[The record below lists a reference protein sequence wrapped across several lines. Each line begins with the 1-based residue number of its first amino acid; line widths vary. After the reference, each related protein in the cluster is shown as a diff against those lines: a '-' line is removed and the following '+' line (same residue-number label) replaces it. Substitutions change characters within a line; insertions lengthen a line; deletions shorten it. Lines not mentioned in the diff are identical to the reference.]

1 MPEPLF
7 HLLAEGPRPV
17 APYSHA
23 VEIDGWIFLTGQLP
37 IDDNGTVPET
47 IEKQT
52 EQTFANLRYVL
63 QNCGV
68 SLANVI
74 SVRVYLTNFEAH
86 YERMN
91 KIYRSVFPQG
101 RYPARTCIGVTH
113 LARGCHIEI
122 DLVAK
127 RP

>member
-1 MPEPLF
+1 MPDPLF
-7 HLLAEGPRPV
+7 HLFADGPRPV

-37 IDDNGTVPET
+37 IDGNGSVPET

-52 EQTFANLRYVL
+52 ELTLANTRFVL
-63 QNCGV
+63 EKCGV
-68 SLANVI
+68 SFANVI

-86 YERMN
+86 YDRMN
-91 KIYRSVFPQG
+91 RTYAGIFPQA

-122 DLVAK
+122 DMVAK

>member
-1 MPEPLF
+1 MPDPLF
-7 HLLAEGPRPV
+7 HLFAAAPRPV

-23 VEIDGWIFLTGQLP
+23 VEVDGWIFLTGQLP
-37 IDDNGTVPET
+37 IDETGSVPET

-52 EQTFANLRYVL
+52 KLTIANARFVLEKCSVSFANVVY
-63 QNCGV
+63 
-68 SLANVI
+68 
-74 SVRVYLTNFEAH
+74 VRVYLTNFEAH
-86 YERMN
+86 YQRMN
-91 KIYRSVFPQG
+91 DVYAGMFPQG

-122 DLVAK
+122 DMVAK

>member
-1 MPEPLF
+1 MAEPLF
-7 HLLAEGPRPV
+7 HVFAGGPRFV

-37 IDDNGTVPET
+37 LDDTGSVPET

-52 EQTFANLRYVL
+52 ELTFANLRYIL
-63 QNCGV
+63 EKCGV
-68 SLANVI
+68 TLANVI
-74 SVRVYLTNFEAH
+74 SVRVYLSNFEAH

-91 KIYRSVFPQG
+91 KIYSSIFPKG
-101 RYPARTCIGVTH
+101 RYPARTCIGVTR

-122 DLVAK
+122 DMVAK

>member
-7 HLLAEGPRPV
+7 HVFAGGPRPV

-37 IDDNGTVPET
+37 LDDTGSAPET

-52 EQTFANLRYVL
+52 ELTFANLSNIL
-63 QNCGV
+63 EKCGV
-68 SLANVI
+68 TLANVI
-74 SVRVYLTNFEAH
+74 SVRVYLSNFEAH

-91 KIYRSVFPQG
+91 NIYSSIFPQG
-101 RYPARTCIGVTH
+101 RYPARTCIGVTR

-122 DLVAK
+122 DMVAK